1 MDPLQDKRVPLAWGP
16 LPLQPLLGGRS
27 CSCLGH
33 GEGRRTGKVE
43 RPPQTL
49 KGLEEGDGRP
59 KPQRAQKFDH
69 SQHLKRPRRKTWV
82 VTSQH
87 LSASL
92 GPSLAGSHT
101 PGTQASNRQPGQVL
115 FLSP

>member
-49 KGLEEGDGRP
+49 KGLEVSLVSDLATVVNDTTDFDDG
-59 KPQRAQKFDH
+59 
-69 SQHLKRPRRKTWV
+69 L
-82 VTSQH
+82 
-87 LSASL
+87 
-92 GPSLAGSHT
+92 
-101 PGTQASNRQPGQVL
+101 
-115 FLSP
+115 